1 MKTLKDLISEA
12 NMIVKFS
19 DILRTRSE
27 QDYKKIYG
35 QLVDYFEKNAEYT
48 TGWELPAYSK
58 DKVYV
63 VFTRDL
69 IHYGARA
76 DEYEIKWKK
85 TRPVNYDE
93 SWWTMSFDK
102 GTKIYTVPKE
112 LMSDIMS
119 VMKSATLNP
128 AIAKDHWS
136 GLMD

>member
-1 MKTLKDLISEA
+1 MKSLKSLVNEA
-12 NMIVKFS
+12 RMIVKFS
-19 DILRTRSE
+19 DILKTRTE

-35 QLVDYFEKNAEYT
+35 QLIDYFEKNAEYT
-48 TGWELPAYSK
+48 TGYELPKHSK
-58 DKVYV
+58 DNVYV
-63 VFTRDL
+63 VFIHDL
-69 IHYGARA
+69 IYYGAKA

-112 LMSDIMS
+112 LLSDIMN
-119 VMKSATLNP
+119 VMKSATLDP
-128 AIAKDHWS
+128 TIAKDHWS

>member
-1 MKTLKDLISEA
+1 MKSLKSLINEA
-12 NMIVKFS
+12 RMIVKFS
-19 DILRTRSE
+19 DILKTRTE

-48 TGWELPAYSK
+48 TGWEMPPHSK

-63 VFTRDL
+63 VFTHDL
-69 IHYGARA
+69 IRYGARA

-85 TRPVNYDE
+85 TRPVNYNE
-93 SWWTMSFDK
+93 SWWTMTFDK

-112 LMSDIMS
+112 LVADIIN
-119 VMKSATLNP
+119 VMKSATLDP
-128 AIAKDHWS
+128 AIKKDHWS